1 MRHIHEW
8 METNIR
14 VGEKVRKRTRYV
26 THGGRALKIPAK
38 YFQTL
43 MVLLLVISRIMKE
56 HQPSYR
62 RAYYVLR
69 TVQSVLH
76 TVAHVTPVTTP

>member
-1 MRHIHEW
+1 

-14 VGEKVRKRTRYV
+14 VGEKVRKRTRCV

-38 YFQTL
+38 YFQTP
-43 MVLLLVISRIMKE
+43 MVLLLVIARIMKE
-56 HQPSYR
+56 RQPSCR
-62 RAYYVLR
+62 RTYYVLR

-76 TVAHVTPVTTP
+76 TVAHVTVTTP